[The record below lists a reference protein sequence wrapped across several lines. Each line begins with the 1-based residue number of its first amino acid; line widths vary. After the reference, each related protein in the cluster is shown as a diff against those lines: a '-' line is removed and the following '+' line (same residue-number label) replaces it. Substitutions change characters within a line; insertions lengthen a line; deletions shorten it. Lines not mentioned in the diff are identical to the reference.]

1 MILALPSETSQERGS
16 RLLREWQEQ
25 RKQGL
30 KPDQRT
36 LPDDQFNRDLE
47 IIRQVMSRT

>member
-25 RKQGL
+25 RKAGVR
-30 KPDQRT
+30 PDQRT
-36 LPDDQFNRDLE
+36 LPDDQFNRE
-47 IIRQVMSRT
+47 IEVLRQLMERS